1 MAHGNTYLPARLN
14 LGFTAGPKY
23 KGWQPGRRNL
33 LKDAIKTDVYDK
45 TTAPRRI
52 GWQSVVL
59 SAHFPDRI
67 TDDEVKDCITIE
79 LAKTL
84 TDAFTISLTT
94 DINGDDLPV
103 DGIIYIWYEGQRY
116 CQHTYLVSY
125 EPDPVTGSPTDWWVA
140 DVDEPARMTVTLS
153 WATSI

>member
-23 KGWQPGRRNL
+23 AGWQPGRRNI

-45 TTAPRRI
+45 TTAARRI
-52 GWQSVVL
+52 EWKSVVL

-84 TDAFTISLTT
+84 TDDFTISLTT
-94 DINGDDLPV
+94 DIHGDDLPV

-125 EPDPVTGSPTDWWVA
+125 EDTVNGGPTTDWEVA
-140 DVDEPARMTVTLS
+140 DAYEPARMKVTLS
-153 WATSI
+153 WATAI